1 MQCGRPRRVP
11 QLPFALSLGFGTFL
25 AACTGVVGEGTAPGK
40 DGSPN
45 NPGGGSAGTGGSIP
59 NPGTCQPG
67 TEPHRPPQRVV
78 LLSELEKI
86 NGIRDLL
93 GAEALAAEANLPT
106 DLGRNLDL
114 DLVNQ
119 VSASSLDAHDK
130 LITAVG
136 KNAKTRAASLTQ
148 CAAGVAPEACAKQY
162 AAKLAERAFRRPVAE
177 DELAELMAAYQ
188 AGAAI
193 SHDDGIATLTEAIF
207 FAPSAMYRREL
218 GTPNGQVAALTSWEM
233 ADQLSHLLY
242 SSVPDEGLVSAA
254 KADSLTTEEG
264 IRREL
269 ERLLPTERVKK
280 SLSQTMLAWLQTGKL
295 AQVTKDAK
303 YADFGALQ
311 QSMYTETTMF
321 IDNFLWG
328 QPGSVGDLLTS
339 TRTFVDPGLAKF
351 YGVTYPGA
359 QGSTTFMPVDLPAN
373 QRAGILTQAS
383 LLSIKAGPDNTSVI
397 FRGLFLH
404 DKVLCLPEVP
414 APQDE
419 STLMKIAQQEMGVET
434 EMQKAA
440 YRKETSPCKG
450 CHAQFDPFGLALEVF
465 DGIGR
470 YRTMDETG
478 ATIDPTA
485 DLSFFKDQG
494 LDGKVGIVDL
504 AQQLKAS
511 GKFATCLSSQM
522 MSYAANFVLHEDD
535 CGVQAVGKSLTP
547 GSDTFTDMVRG
558 IALSP
563 TFRTRSITG
572 AM

>member
-11 QLPFALSLGFGTFL
+11 QLSFALCLGLGTFL
-25 AACTGVVGEGTAPGK
+25 AACTGIVGEEAAPGK

-45 NPGGGSAGTGGSIP
+45 NPGGMAGTGGSIAKP
-59 NPGTCQPG
+59 ETCAAG
-67 TEPHRPPQRVV
+67 VEPHRPPQRVV

-86 NGIRDLL
+86 NAIRDLL
-93 GAEALAAEANLPT
+93 GQEALPADASLPT
-106 DLGRNLDL
+106 DLGRTLDL

-119 VSASSLDAHDK
+119 VSSSSLDAHDK

-136 KNAKTRAASLTQ
+136 KTVKTRAASLTQ
-148 CAAGVAPEACAKQY
+148 CAAGVAPDACAKQY
-162 AAKLAERAFRRPVAE
+162 AAKLAERAFRRPVTE
-177 DELAELMAAYQ
+177 EELTELMAAYQ

-218 GTPNGQVAALTSWEM
+218 GGTPNGQVTALTSWEM
-233 ADQLSHLLY
+233 ADQLAHLLY
-242 SSVPDEGLVSAA
+242 SSVPDDGLVTAA
-254 KADSLTTEEG
+254 KADKLTTDEG
-264 IRREL
+264 IRSEL

-321 IDNFLWG
+321 IDSFLWG
-328 QPGSVGDLLTS
+328 QPGAVGDLLTS

-351 YGVTYPGA
+351 YGVTYPGS
-359 QGSTTFMPVDLPAN
+359 QGSKDFLPVDLPAN

-419 STLMKIAQQEMGVET
+419 MTLMKIAQQEMGVET

-440 YRKETSPCKG
+440 YRKATTPCSG
-450 CHAQFDPFGLALEVF
+450 CHAHFDAFGLALEVF

-478 ATIDPTA
+478 ATIDPTV
-485 DLSFFKDQG
+485 DLSFFADQG
-494 LDGKVGIVDL
+494 LAGKVGIVDL

-522 MSYAANFVLHEDD
+522 MSYAANYVLHEDD
-535 CGVQAVGKSLTP
+535 CGVQAVGKALTP
-547 GSDTFTDMVRG
+547 GGDKFTDMVRG

-563 TFRTRSITG
+563 TFRTRSING

>member
-1 MQCGRPRRVP
+1 
-11 QLPFALSLGFGTFL
+11 LG
-25 AACTGVVGEGTAPGK
+25 P
-40 DGSPN
+40 
-45 NPGGGSAGTGGSIP
+45 
-59 NPGTCQPG
+59 
-67 TEPHRPPQRVV
+67 
-78 LLSELEKI
+78 
-86 NGIRDLL
+86 
-93 GAEALAAEANLPT
+93 EALPADAALPT
-106 DLGRNLDL
+106 DRGRTLDL

-119 VSASSLDAHDK
+119 VSAKSLDAHDK
-130 LITAVG
+130 LIVGVG
-136 KNAKTRAASLTQ
+136 KNVKTRAAALTQ
-148 CAAGVAPEACAKQY
+148 CAAGTAPEACAKQY
-162 AAKLAERAFRRPVAE
+162 AARLAERAFRRPVSE
-177 DELAELMAAYQ
+177 EELTDLMVAYQ

-193 SHDDGIATLTEAIF
+193 SPDDGIATLTEAIL

-218 GTPNGQVAALTSWEM
+218 GTPNGAVATLTSWEM

-254 KADSLTTEEG
+254 KADTLTSDDG

-269 ERLLPTERVKK
+269 ERLLPTDRVKK

-303 YADFGALQ
+303 YPDFGALQ
-311 QSMYTETTMF
+311 ESMYTETTMF
-321 IDNFLWG
+321 IDDFLWG
-328 QPGSVGDLLTS
+328 AQPGSIGELLTS
-339 TRTFVDPGLAKF
+339 TRSFVDPGLAKF

-359 QGSTTFMPVDLPAN
+359 QGSTAFMPVNLPATE
-373 QRAGILTQAS
+373 RAGILTQAS

-419 STLMKIAQQEMGVET
+419 ATLMKIAQQEMGVET
-434 EMQKAA
+434 EMEKAM

-450 CHAQFDPFGLALEVF
+450 CHAQFDPFGLALEVY

-470 YRTMDETG
+470 YRKTDEAGTP
-478 ATIDPTA
+478 IDPTA
-485 DLSFFKDQG
+485 DLSAFSDQG
-494 LDGKVGIVDL
+494 LQGKVGIVDL
-504 AQQLKAS
+504 AQQLKTS

-522 MSYAANFVLHEDD
+522 MSYAANFVLHSDD
-535 CGVQAVGKSLTP
+535 CGVQAVGQSLTS
-547 GSDTFTDMVRG
+547 GGDKFTDMVRG